1 MPHGC
6 CAKRVAASS
15 SPSSWRVYT
24 PGRPR
29 RADGCVRHRARSVE
43 CSMSDRAFRVILGW
57 PAAAVFFACTAIV
70 HAQDTVWDAM
80 RAPGSIVVVRHSF
93 APGSFD
99 PPDAKLDDC
108 STQRS
113 LDANG
118 RAQAQRIGDAFRRNG
133 ITVGSV
139 LSSPRCRCLDTGR
152 LAFGRAEAWDV
163 LQGSLNDLARRQRQ
177 VGAIKSRIGV
187 YRDVLPLV
195 LVTHGSV
202 VSDLTG
208 LEVRMGEFV
217 VLKRDATGTLV
228 VAGRLYVD

>member
-1 MPHGC
+1 MSDQ
-6 CAKRVAASS
+6 AFRMIVRWFVAA
-15 SPSSWRVYT
+15 VVLV
-24 PGRPR
+24 
-29 RADGCVRHRARSVE
+29 C
-43 CSMSDRAFRVILGW
+43 
-57 PAAAVFFACTAIV
+57 AASIA
-70 HAQDTVWDAM
+70 HAQDSVWDAV
-80 RAPGSIVVVRHSF
+80 RAPGAIIVVRHSF

-118 RAQAQRIGDAFRRNG
+118 RAQAQRIGDAFRQNN
-133 ITVGSV
+133 ITVGTV

-152 LAFGRAEAWDV
+152 LAFGRAEAWEV
-163 LQGSLNDLARRQRQ
+163 LQGSLNDLERRHRQ
-177 VGAIKSRIGV
+177 IAAIKSRMAA
-187 YRDVLPLV
+187 YRDALPLV